1 MIADSKTT
9 GESDDSNKLIAD
21 SKTGEKDDSNKL
33 ELATRCVFPCND
45 IRLKKKLFTLLYII
59 FHFFLIF

>member
-1 MIADSKTT
+1 MIADSKT

-33 ELATRCVFPCND
+33 ELATRCVFPSND
-45 IRLKKKLFTLLYII
+45 IPLKKK
-59 FHFFLIF
+59 